1 MSFEHVNLVIV
12 NTRVANL
19 ASVDFAFRRLGITPT
34 ISADPAVIKAASHV
48 VLPGVGTAGAAM
60 RSLESLG
67 LVPLLQAL
75 TQPVLGICLG
85 MQMLTE
91 RSAEVGKGSL
101 IAAQTAEITAAAEAQ
116 SAAAITKTAAIL
128 TKSAAAITKSA
139 AASATSDGQVLTRT
153 STSPNDEKSYVNCIG
168 VIPGSIE
175 RMQAAANMPLPHMGW
190 NETST
195 VNEQGAQH
203 PIFKGLEQ
211 PWFYYVHSFA
221 APIGAST
228 IATCEYS
235 MPFSAAIAHNNFI
248 GVQFHPER
256 SGVDGARVLQNFL
269 EFSC

>member
-101 IAAQTAEITAAAEAQ
+101 IAAQTAEITAAAEAE
-116 SAAAITKTAAIL
+116 SAAAIAKG
-128 TKSAAAITKSA
+128 S
-139 AASATSDGQVLTRT
+139 AASATSDGQVLTSTPT
-153 STSPNDEKSYVNCIG
+153 SLSYVNCIG

-195 VNEQGAQH
+195 VNEQGEQH

>member
-67 LVPLLQAL
+67 LVPVLQAL

-101 IAAQTAEITAAAEAQ
+101 IAAQTAKITAAAE
-116 SAAAITKTAAIL
+116 
-128 TKSAAAITKSA
+128 
-139 AASATSDGQVLTRT
+139 
-153 STSPNDEKSYVNCIG
+153 SYVNCIG

-195 VNEQGAQH
+195 VNEQGEQH
-203 PIFKGLEQ
+203 PIFKGLTQ

-221 APIGAST
+221 APIGSST

-256 SGVDGARVLQNFL
+256 SGVDGAHVLQNFL

>member
-34 ISADPAVIKAASHV
+34 ISADPAVIKAASHI

-67 LVPLLQAL
+67 LVPILQAL

-116 SAAAITKTAAIL
+116 SAAATTKG
-128 TKSAAAITKSA
+128 AAARTKA
-139 AASATSDGQVLTRT
+139 AAGRTKRAVATTTRAGEVLTSTPT
-153 STSPNDEKSYVNCIG
+153 SLSYVNCIQ

-190 NETST
+190 NKTST
-195 VNEQGAQH
+195 VNEQSEQH
-203 PIFKGLEQ
+203 PIFKGLAQ

-221 APIGAST
+221 APIGSST